1 MSKWD
6 IPDNINFA
14 YYESPIQRIIEDS
27 HNRIIKEEEHQLMMR
42 VSQAVGFDVDREELL
57 KALLYDRNQY
67 AKGYAAGLNADRWIS
82 VEDRLPEEGE
92 DVLVYIERNAW
103 DEDGFRFKKKCIDI
117 GWHIDGRWH
126 CDGCNGVVGIAWMPL
141 PKPYEKAGESDG

>member
-42 VSQAVGFDVDREELL
+42 ISQAVGFDVDKEELL
-57 KALLYDRNQY
+57 KAMLYDRDQY
-67 AKGYAAGLNADRWIS
+67 AKGYEAGLNADRWIS
-82 VEDRLPEEGE
+82 VKDQLPEEEGRY
-92 DVLVYIERNAW
+92 LAYIANEHDNELQYIMTADFFPYRAKW
-103 DEDGFRFKKKCIDI
+103 IPDDETASD
-117 GWHIDGRWH
+117 
-126 CDGCNGVVGIAWMPL
+126 NVIAWMEL
-141 PKPYEKAGESDG
+141 PKPYEERSGDEE